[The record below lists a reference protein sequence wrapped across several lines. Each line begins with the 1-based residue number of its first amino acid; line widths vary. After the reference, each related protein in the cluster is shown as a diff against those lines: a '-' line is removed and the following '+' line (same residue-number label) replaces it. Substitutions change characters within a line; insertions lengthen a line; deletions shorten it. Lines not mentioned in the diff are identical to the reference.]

1 MSDSIFLLVASLI
14 SIVVGAI
21 LGYIFGK
28 KSVVQEETDMS
39 RYVSKDLYER
49 EVSSSEKINTE
60 KERLQKEL
68 IELNRLI
75 SAQEEQ
81 KVGLERRL
89 AEHNKE
95 VENLREEFHKQFKLT
110 ASEIIEKNTESFK
123 QKSSEQMNTLLNP
136 LNEKLKSFEQ
146 KVQDTYEKGMKDRE
160 SLKTVVEQLSLQN
173 KSLSQEA
180 QNLTKALKGEV
191 KKQGNWGEIILER
204 LLESSGLKKDVE
216 YFIQDSHTSDE
227 GNRLQ
232 PDVVVQLPDEKYVV
246 IDSKVSLIAYDK
258 LAAANDQEE
267 ADRAL
272 KELQLS
278 LKAHIKGL
286 SDKEYQKLHGDK
298 SPDFVLLFI
307 PIEGAFNAALQ
318 YNNNLYQEALD
329 KNVIIV
335 STTTLL
341 ATLRTIASIWK
352 QEYQNQH
359 IRQIA
364 DEGANLYDKI
374 AGFVA
379 DLEKL
384 GSQMETTQKTYDA
397 AMNKLSTG
405 RGNILKRAEKMR
417 KLGLQPTKRIS
428 PKLLGGDEN
437 EETNELDN

>member
-39 RYVSKDLYER
+39 RFVSKDLYER

>member
-146 KVQDTYEKGMKDRE
+146 KVQDTYEKGMKERE

>member
-1 MSDSIFLLVASLI
+1 MDSTALLILSLSTIIALVAG
-14 SIVVGAI
+14 VWVGFK
-21 LGYIFGK
+21 LGK
-28 KSVVQEETDMS
+28 KSDDGRET
-39 RYVSKDLYER
+39 VGKDLYDRELQNAAEAKREAEQLRDQIVQLNRSLSAFEQEKKDFER
-49 EVSSSEKINTE
+49 RINEHNAEVSS
-60 KERLQKEL
+60 
-68 IELNRLI
+68 
-75 SAQEEQ
+75 
-81 KVGLERRL
+81 
-89 AEHNKE
+89 
-95 VENLREEFHKQFKLT
+95 LRDEFYKQFKLT
-110 ASEIIEKNTESFK
+110 ASEILEKNTESFK
-123 QKSSEQMNTLLNP
+123 LKSSEQMSTILNP

-146 KVQDTYEKGMKDRE
+146 KVQDSYEKGMKERE

-191 KKQGNWGEIILER
+191 KTQGNWGEVILER

-216 YFIQDSHTSDE
+216 YFIQDSHTSEE

-232 PDVVVQLPDEKYVV
+232 PDVVVQLPEEKYVV
-246 IDSKVSLIAYDK
+246 IDSKVSLVAYDK
-258 LAAANDQEE
+258 LAAADNKEDADQ
-267 ADRAL
+267 AL

-286 SDKEYQKLHGDK
+286 SDKEYQKLHGDR

-318 YNNNLYQEALD
+318 FNNNLYQEALD

-374 AGFVA
+374 AGFVV

-405 RGNILKRAEKMR
+405 RGNILRRAEKMR
-417 KLGLQPTKRIS
+417 KLGLQPTKRIN

-437 EETNELDN
+437 EDTDELDN